1 MSLSV
6 MFSVYIPLKST
17 SIQLAVN
24 EVGVMLVAAP
34 AGMPSVHSA
43 VRVMVDDTSLL
54 AIVTATLCVPVVP
67 DLNVTSN
74 DVPSFAPSAVIEAFD
89 AEKLLLPESVMVRF
103 SCKSEPFT
111 FMRYTRGTLMPVMP
125 I

>member
-6 MFSVYIPLKST
+6 MLSVYIPLKST

-74 DVPSFAPSAVIEAFD
+74 DVPS
-89 AEKLLLPESVMVRF
+89 LRH
-103 SCKSEPFT
+103 
-111 FMRYTRGTLMPVMP
+111 RR
-125 I
+125 